1 MTLSSHL
8 LVPSNDKLSF
18 ILALLIMTCGQNDKA
33 FQRIIYEDCEPDLE
47 IQNLDRE
54 QKVDLQMAL
63 AQKFAN

>member
-1 MTLSSHL
+1 
-8 LVPSNDKLSF
+8 
-18 ILALLIMTCGQNDKA
+18 MTCGQNDKA